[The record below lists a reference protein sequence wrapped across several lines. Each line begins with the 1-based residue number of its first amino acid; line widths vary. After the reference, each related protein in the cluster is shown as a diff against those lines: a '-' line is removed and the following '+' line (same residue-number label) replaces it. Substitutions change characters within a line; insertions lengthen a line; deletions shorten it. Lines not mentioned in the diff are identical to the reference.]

1 MAGRTKTTTTKRDTT
16 KAAAP
21 VQEYK
26 PKASFED
33 EIKAK
38 IASGAFKSPS
48 SFGKNSQFEVDDK
61 YLADGMLHPR
71 FVRNSDE
78 AISYRRSQGY
88 LMPSEIHP
96 DLEDKVVGANTL
108 MLCKTED
115 ADRRRQHIASES
127 EKRLGDIHI
136 QHQKY
141 NNFQGTGY
149 TPGARSKVPKR

>member
-1 MAGRTKTTTTKRDTT
+1 MAGRTKTTTTKRDTMT
-16 KAAAP
+16 ATAP
-21 VQEYK
+21 VEKRQ
-26 PKASFED
+26 AVSFED

-48 SFGKNSQFEVDDK
+48 SFGKNSQFDVDDK
-61 YLADGMLHPR
+61 YLAGGLLHPR

-108 MLCKTED
+108 MLCKQD
-115 ADRRRQHIASES
+115 DVDRREGHLAEES
-127 EKRLGDIHI
+127 AKRVGDIHI

-141 NNFQGTGY
+141 KNFQGTGY